1 VEDPA
6 DPRVRGYV
14 DVRERDLSGRDNL
27 FLLEGENV
35 LRVLAARSLY
45 RPVSVLVSEARAR
58 APQTDAL
65 LGRVPAGVPVY
76 VAAQP
81 VLDRIV
87 GFHIH
92 RGVLSL
98 AERGPAR
105 AADDLLGAIEGPATV
120 VAAVGITNHDN
131 MGGLFRN
138 AAAFGARAVLLDAES
153 CDPLYRKAVR
163 VSVGGA
169 LVVPFARG
177 GDGHGLLDAL
187 VRHGFEPLALSPRGA
202 VEVRDLRPGPR
213 RALVLGTEGE
223 GLPEALM
230 ARATTVRIA
239 MRTDFDS
246 LNVAVAAGIALHA
259 LFPEVAC

>member
-1 VEDPA
+1 MEDPA

-14 DVRERDLSGRDNL
+14 DVRERDLSGRENL
-27 FLLEGENV
+27 FVLEGENV

-58 APQTDAL
+58 AEQTKSL
-65 LGRVPAGVPVY
+65 LDRVPDGVPIY

-92 RGVLSL
+92 RGVLAL
-98 AERGPAR
+98 AERGAPR
-105 AADDLLGAIEGPATV
+105 DADELLASIEGPATV

-131 MGGLFRN
+131 VGGLFRN
-138 AAAFGARAVLLDAES
+138 AAAFGARAVLLDAAS

-169 LVVPFARG
+169 LVVPFARVP
-177 GDGHGLLDAL
+177 DGHGLLDAL
-187 VRHGFEPLALSPRGA
+187 ARGGFEPLALSPRGR
-202 VEVRDLRPGPR
+202 VEVRELRPGPR

-223 GLPEALM
+223 GLPEELM

-239 MRTDFDS
+239 MRGDFDS

-259 LFPEVAC
+259 LFDEVTC